1 MRISDWSSD
10 VCSSD
15 LLGWRTVANIA
26 GVDAPPPLA
35 GSDSFRD
42 NNSGRVGNV
51 LNAPDRKA
59 SLWQFSGMHKT
70 TVSRRMS
77 LKLLDSLYVEAM
89 VMADEA
95 RAYFDQQGDRDR
107 EEMDIMLRVSF
118 SCESL
123 KVTRSEEHT
132 SELKSPMRTTY

>member
-1 MRISDWSSD
+1 MCRVFLCLFFLMIRRPPRST
-10 VCSSD
+10 
-15 LLGWRTVANIA
+15 RT
-26 GVDAPPPLA
+26 DTLFPYTTLFRSPPLA

-59 SLWQFSGMHKT
+59 SLWQFSGMHKS

-77 LKLLDSLYVEAM
+77 LKLLDSLYVEAI

-95 RAYFDQQGDRDR
+95 RDYFDQQGDRR
-107 EEMDIMLRVSF
+107 A
-118 SCESL
+118 
-123 KVTRSEEHT
+123 EEHT
-132 SELKSPMRTTY
+132 SELQQLKRPSVAVLLIEKNI

>member
-70 TVSRRMS
+70 TVSRRMR
-77 LKLLDSLYVEAM
+77 LKLLDSLYAEAM

-95 RAYFDQQGDRDR
+95 RAYFDPQGARDR
-107 EEMDIMLRVSF
+107 EELDLQPRVSL
-118 SCESL
+118 SGEALTVPSRL
-123 KVTRSEEHT
+123 RHVNN
-132 SELKSPMRTTY
+132 

>member
-1 MRISDWSSD
+1 
-10 VCSSD
+10 
-15 LLGWRTVANIA
+15 
-26 GVDAPPPLA
+26 
-35 GSDSFRD
+35 
-42 NNSGRVGNV
+42 
-51 LNAPDRKA
+51 
-59 SLWQFSGMHKT
+59 MHKT

-123 KVTRSEEHT
+123 KVTSRLMHVIAWLLTQRAVHNGELSWSRSEEHT
-132 SELKSPMRTTY
+132 SELQSIMRN

>member
-35 GSDSFRD
+35 GSDSFQD

-70 TVSRRMS
+70 TVSRRM
-77 LKLLDSLYVEAM
+77 
-89 VMADEA
+89 
-95 RAYFDQQGDRDR
+95 
-107 EEMDIMLRVSF
+107 
-118 SCESL
+118 
-123 KVTRSEEHT
+123 RSEEHT
-132 SELKSPMRTTY
+132 SELQSLMRITYAVFCLKHTKIVYKIS

>member
-1 MRISDWSSD
+1 
-10 VCSSD
+10 
-15 LLGWRTVANIA
+15 
-26 GVDAPPPLA
+26 
-35 GSDSFRD
+35 
-42 NNSGRVGNV
+42 
-51 LNAPDRKA
+51 
-59 SLWQFSGMHKT
+59 MHKT

-118 SCESL
+118 SI
-123 KVTRSEEHT
+123 RSEEHT
-132 SELKSPMRTTY
+132 SELQSLMRISYAVSCLNKTKFICYSSNIISISKPNVTHNTH

>member
-1 MRISDWSSD
+1 
-10 VCSSD
+10 
-15 LLGWRTVANIA
+15 
-26 GVDAPPPLA
+26 
-35 GSDSFRD
+35 
-42 NNSGRVGNV
+42 
-51 LNAPDRKA
+51 
-59 SLWQFSGMHKT
+59 MHKT

-123 KVTRSEEHT
+123 KVTPRLIHVISSEDGRVGKECVSTVRSRW
-132 SELKSPMRTTY
+132 SPELEKKKTKNI